1 VGPLKPF
8 FPLTSDFFGLTSSY
22 KSVVLEEAFVCIQN
36 LNIGYNDAMMM
47 PTYERRYFIN
57 LLIKQNERKME
68 FMENE
73 KTNQTSTSK
82 GNRQSKISGDSLKNK
97 MKNGDI
103 PLN

>member
-1 VGPLKPF
+1 
-8 FPLTSDFFGLTSSY
+8 
-22 KSVVLEEAFVCIQN
+22 
-36 LNIGYNDAMMM
+36 M

-57 LLIKQNERKME
+57 LLIKQNERKIE

>member
-1 VGPLKPF
+1 
-8 FPLTSDFFGLTSSY
+8 
-22 KSVVLEEAFVCIQN
+22 
-36 LNIGYNDAMMM
+36 
-47 PTYERRYFIN
+47 
-57 LLIKQNERKME
+57 ME

>member
-1 VGPLKPF
+1 
-8 FPLTSDFFGLTSSY
+8 
-22 KSVVLEEAFVCIQN
+22 
-36 LNIGYNDAMMM
+36 MMM

-57 LLIKQNERKME
+57 LLIKQNEKKME
-68 FMENE
+68 YMENE
-73 KTNQTSTSK
+73 KTNQTQTSK